1 LKTYAA
7 AIGSA
12 LALATNA
19 NADIVYSGYQGI
31 TFPFLSAASWQVPLN
46 VGGARFTMDLYAVI
60 GLFSFH
66 NGYGVI
72 QYGRAFSLGSAPPAS
87 VGSLMLAPSGPYH
100 TARRLNA
107 GAVISSGAVFGKT
120 GLLRMEF
127 HGDAY
132 GQWMPGQPG
141 IAGIRFLSSDG
152 YHYGWIRFLLTDN
165 QFGVPNDITAI
176 DWAYQTVAGDPV
188 NAGATP
194 EPDGKPL
201 ALLALGAAGILAWR
215 RRRAEDSAA
224 DSN

>member
-31 TFPFLSAASWQVPLN
+31 TFPAKSLASWVVFLN
-46 VGGARFTMDLYAVI
+46 VGGARFTMDLYNQT
-60 GLFSFH
+60 FH
-66 NGYGVI
+66 NGFGVI
-72 QYGRAFSLGSAPPAS
+72 QYWQAFSGLAVPPAS
-87 VGSLMLAPSGPYH
+87 VGSLMLAPSGPYN
-100 TARRLNA
+100 TARRLNV

-127 HGDAY
+127 QGNAY

-224 DSN
+224 ESN